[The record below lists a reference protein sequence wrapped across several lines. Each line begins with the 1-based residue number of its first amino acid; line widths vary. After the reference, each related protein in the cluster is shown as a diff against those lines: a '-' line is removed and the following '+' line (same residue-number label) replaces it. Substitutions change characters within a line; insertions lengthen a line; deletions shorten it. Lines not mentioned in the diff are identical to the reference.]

1 MNIFEAFA
9 LVDAVE
15 ESFAAVRHY
24 DPKKKV
30 REFLEA
36 LHERG
41 LTIAGTPKQPEYE
54 MREVALAPPYDVE
67 KSQ

>member
-1 MNIFEAFA
+1 MNTLEAFA

-15 ESFAAVRHY
+15 ESFAAARHY

-41 LTIAGTPKQPEYE
+41 LTIVGTPKQLEIE
-54 MREVALAPPYDVE
+54 MREVA
-67 KSQ
+67 